1 MVSSATP
8 LQFETWPEVEVSQH
22 KSELEVLK
30 DIKFLNEI
38 PNNWPNHLLTTNL
51 YETIQSC

>member
-30 DIKFLNEI
+30 NIKFLNEI
-38 PNNWPNHLLTTNL
+38 PN
-51 YETIQSC
+51 S